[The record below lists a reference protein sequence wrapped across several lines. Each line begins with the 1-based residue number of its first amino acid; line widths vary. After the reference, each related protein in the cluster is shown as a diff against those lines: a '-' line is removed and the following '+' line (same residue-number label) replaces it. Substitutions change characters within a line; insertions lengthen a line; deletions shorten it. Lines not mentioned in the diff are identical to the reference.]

1 MKSQRSILIIIFFA
15 LFTKSLQTSSYAQE
29 YVVSKSAANSVV
41 FLSEAPIED
50 FEGLTQSIDGY
61 LYLSPDRAL
70 DSSEFYFEVDL
81 RTIDTGIG
89 LRNRHMR
96 ENYLETDKFPYATFS
111 GKITEWHELKD
122 TIYVLVN
129 GDMEI
134 HGTVNNLV
142 AEGKLIKIEKGFRI
156 FSEFELKLT
165 DYNIE
170 IPSFMFFKISDI
182 IRIKL
187 NLFLT
192 E

>member
-1 MKSQRSILIIIFFA
+1 
-15 LFTKSLQTSSYAQE
+15 
-29 YVVSKSAANSVV
+29 VVSKSAANSVV

>member
-1 MKSQRSILIIIFFA
+1 LKSQRSILIIIFFA

-29 YVVSKSAANSVV
+29 YVVSKSAANSAV